1 MDWPKRT
8 AGQKP
13 ETESKSMHSKEFA
26 GLAEGHFQHQTRRLE
41 APQVLKANNPNIQM
55 KSAWWKSQANTIT
68 CRFKCKH
75 LWAIKPIN

>member
-55 KSAWWKSQANTIT
+55 KSA
-68 CRFKCKH
+68 
-75 LWAIKPIN
+75 